1 MHADLK
7 PANVMWSNV
16 DGAFKLLDFG
26 LTFHTDE
33 TDLHQIQTKG
43 YQAPE
48 AAEWNSYKEDLKKK
62 RRRKLQGTYC
72 DLRLIPPA
80 YHDRLH
86 QISSNSSIGNG
97 SGGSGRASPQR
108 QLTPQSPISPKL
120 TSESKDRWPSESSGV
135 YTASE
140 QSQCTSPPPSKSS
153 SSSDKKNS
161 TSDLSCS
168 ESSTVTPVHSVTNV
182 IHSSSSSN
190 SSPAN
195 SRRRY
200 SVIYSPSPLV
210 VTDSSLGGT
219 SVAAAAESAVD
230 WRRGRKH
237 RSSSVSPT
245 VVPNAAV
252 DMWSFGCL
260 LYEMLT
266 GKEMCALVVISKKSN
281 FEQQFCFR
289 LKTLSRG

>member
-1 MHADLK
+1 MFSSFSFLFSSLNSLHSSNYVHADLK
-7 PANVMWSNV
+7 PANVMWSNI

-48 AAEWNSYKEDLKKK
+48 AAEWNSYKEDQKKK

-86 QISSNSSIGNG
+86 QISSDSSIGVT
-97 SGGSGRASPQR
+97 PQ
-108 QLTPQSPISPKL
+108 QPQSPALSSSPKL

-140 QSQCTSPPPSKSS
+140 QSQCTSPPPPSTPSK
-153 SSSDKKNS
+153 DEKNPKTNS

-168 ESSTVTPVHSVTNV
+168 ESSTPVHSVANV
-182 IHSSSSSN
+182 HHSNSSPSSSSSGSN
-190 SSPAN
+190 
-195 SRRRY
+195 RRRH
-200 SVIYSPSPLV
+200 SVIYSPSPLLHV
-210 VTDSSLGGT
+210 NDPAPP
-219 SVAAAAESAVD
+219 AAATATAAGGADSGAEAD

-237 RSSSVSPT
+237 RSSSISPN

-266 GKEMCALVVISKKSN
+266 GKTTV
-281 FEQQFCFR
+281 
-289 LKTLSRG
+289 